1 MQPPQQNPQGPE
13 PKDASSSEQLLP
25 AVTSGEA
32 SIPSTTA
39 EQQLSKATQILVES
53 SNRALRQSSEKL
65 SLLESEM
72 SELRT
77 WLEGVSANLAAER
90 EQRFAAEAE
99 LASVLA
105 SAKNAEPAVLLREA
119 GERQLEL
126 VKRMEAAFNTV
137 MSSTNQRP
145 PAPDSTSEAR
155 RNEARRNVVVAFLSA
170 LAGAVIGGGVALL
183 GLQIWW
189 PSRQASHLSQPATAE
204 QSSLKPFDAVT
215 KLPPPARNDSLHL
228 RCDQPCWLDVR
239 EIPGN
244 RVLVSKNLK
253 GKLSLQIGTG
263 LDVFTARGDLL
274 KIRINNGPETP
285 FSKRLAGKRTFLPPK
300 T

>member
-1 MQPPQQNPQGPE
+1 MQPPQHNPSGPE
-13 PKDASSSEQLLP
+13 PQDASLSEQPLP
-25 AVTSGEA
+25 AATSGEA

-39 EQQLSKATQILVES
+39 EQELSKATQILVES

-90 EQRFAAEAE
+90 EQRFAAEAK

-105 SAKNAEPAVLLREA
+105 SAKNAEPAALLREA

-126 VKRMEAAFNTV
+126 VKLMEAAFNTGL
-137 MSSTNQRP
+137 SRTNQPP
-145 PAPDSTSEAR
+145 PAPESTHPVR
-155 RNEARRNVVVAFLSA
+155 RIFLSVFLSA
-170 LAGAVIGGGVALL
+170 LGGAVLGAGVAVL
-183 GLQIWW
+183 GLQSWW
-189 PSRQASHLSQPATAE
+189 PRRQASPPALSATA
-204 QSSLKPFDAVT
+204 QLSPLKPVDAGT
-215 KLPPPARNDSLHL
+215 KSPPPARNDTLHL
-228 RCDQPCWLDVR
+228 RCDKPCWLDVR

-253 GKLSLQIGTG
+253 GRLSLQIGTG

-285 FSKRLAGKRTFLPPK
+285 FSKRLAGKRTFLAPK

>member
-1 MQPPQQNPQGPE
+1 MQPPQQNPPGSE
-13 PKDASSSEQLLP
+13 PQDAPL
-25 AVTSGEA
+25 SGQ
-32 SIPSTTA
+32 PLTA
-39 EQQLSKATQILVES
+39 ADQELSKATQVLVES

-65 SLLESEM
+65 SLLEAEL

-77 WLEGVSANLAAER
+77 SLEGVSANLAAER
-90 EQRFAAEAE
+90 EQRIVAEAQ
-99 LASVLA
+99 LAAHLA
-105 SAKNAEPAVLLREA
+105 FREA

-126 VKRMEAAFNTV
+126 VKRMETAFNTGL
-137 MSSTNQRP
+137 SRTNQRP
-145 PAPDSTSEAR
+145 PAPASTHEG
-155 RNEARRNVVVAFLSA
+155 RRNVVSVFLSA
-170 LAGAVIGGGVALL
+170 LGGAVLGAGVALL

-204 QSSLKPFDAVT
+204 QSSLKPVDAVT